1 MRRKNNTIAG
11 RAGRTL
17 AAGLFLLLALLGPA
31 TCCFAEVDNKG
42 VKPSMLLADLFGEEE
57 DNFVY
62 IREGRPDPFMP
73 YKEAEEVV
81 VEKKAEVV
89 EEEELTGM
97 RKFEPGQLTL
107 VAIVFG
113 TAEPVAMVQDST
125 NKGYAIRRGTKIGRH
140 GVVVDIVP
148 NQVIIQKTTVT
159 MAGDK
164 RYSKVKMVLKKEG
177 DQ

>member
-1 MRRKNNTIAG
+1 MRRKNKSIVGKYAP
-11 RAGRTL
+11 L
-17 AAGLFLLLALLGPA
+17 AAGLFLLPVLLGPA
-31 TCCFAEVDNKG
+31 TYCFAEVENDGAN
-42 VKPSMLLADLFGEEE
+42 PSVLLEDLFGEKV
-57 DNFVY
+57 DDFVY

-81 VEKKAEVV
+81 VEKKKEVV
-89 EEEELTGM
+89 EEELTGM
-97 RKFEPGQLTL
+97 RQFEPGQLTL

-125 NKGYAIRRGTKIGRH
+125 NKGYAIRKGTKIGRH
-140 GVVVDIVP
+140 GVVEDIIP
-148 NQVIIQKTTVT
+148 NQVIIRKTTVT